1 MRQARVGAAAL
12 RMGTAAVV
20 ARVGRGGGGWCAVF
34 RGGVGSKE
42 AAAGVR
48 DEVRCRVD
56 LEIKLTL
63 QRTSGCVVE
72 VSHLQSTVGPQSVHS
87 ALLLLRVSLSKQ
99 QQSAAHQAGRKHVTG
114 LPVAVV
120 YDG

>member
-1 MRQARVGAAAL
+1 MRQDRLGAAAL
-12 RMGTAAVV
+12 RMGTAAAV

-56 LEIKLTL
+56 LEMKLTL
-63 QRTSGCVVE
+63 QRTSGCVVDRG
-72 VSHLQSTVGPQSVHS
+72 VSPAIHSLPTVCPLSPAVI
-87 ALLLLRVSLSKQ
+87 ARVSQ
-99 QQSAAHQAGRKHVTG
+99 RAAAISGAPSRAETC
-114 LPVAVV
+114 
-120 YDG
+120 DGAASGSRI